1 MIIAIL
7 GAIFKWA
14 LQNQMVMG
22 FFALVTSKIYILVED
37 YIKKRY
43 FPIAKEVVIEQR
55 QDYVIKRKIP
65 NKNKMNIG
73 YVLLFSIFV
82 LFGFYVFFTYQ
93 QFPYLKQS
101 QIIEEIEKI
110 KLFIILFTVFLSVKL
125 LSFST
130 TLEDMFKALPLIKSF
145 FKK

>member
-1 MIIAIL
+1 MLLSIL

-14 LQNQMVMG
+14 LQNQMIMG
-22 FFALVTSKIYILVED
+22 FLTLVGSKIYILIED
-37 YIKKRY
+37 YIKKKY
-43 FPIAKEVVIEQR
+43 FPIAKEIVIEQC
-55 QDYVIKRKIP
+55 QGKTIKRKIP
-65 NKNKMNIG
+65 NEKNINIG

-125 LSFST
+125 LSFNT
-130 TLEDMFKALPLIKSF
+130 TLEDMFKALPLVKSF